1 MAKNFESLFPKELVF
16 GKYISDPNFLFNF
29 DIVEVGNN
37 EVADTAFK
45 KTVEN
50 LSQKLTLV
58 PQNLKEAYLIQVLK
72 TTLLKES

>member
-1 MAKNFESLFPKELVF
+1 MALNFESLFPKELVF
-16 GKYISDPNFLFNF
+16 GKYISDPDF

-37 EVADTAFK
+37 EVADIAFK

>member
-16 GKYISDPNFLFNF
+16 GKYISDPDF

-37 EVADTAFK
+37 EVADIAFK